1 MHQECVTIPQATV
14 GVSWK
19 HHKSYLG
26 DFQLLLTNLRAL
38 GSLDQEETLPTWG
51 PLCLNSHLQ
60 NTEVSLAYFLLLETE
75 LTSMRDSFIL
85 PLVRVPLCLSSLRI
99 LQTVKALLC
108 SYYFEL
114 SLISRLIFVPSLLRS
129 LSIKF
134 EIPRH
139 PGATLLNPRSAK
151 RVLSLSCCC
160 FLLLFWSSNTEDK
173 GVISSRRAQR
183 TFLP

>member
-1 MHQECVTIPQATV
+1 MWPPARLATE
-14 GVSWK
+14 VSWK
-19 HHKSYLG
+19 HSKSYLS
-26 DFQLLLTNLRAL
+26 DFQLALTNLRAL
-38 GSLDQEETLPTWG
+38 VSPDKEETLSTWG
-51 PLCLNSHLQ
+51 PLCLNSHLRGA
-60 NTEVSLAYFLLLETE
+60 EVSLAYFLLLETE
-75 LTSMRDSFIL
+75 LTSMWDSFIL
-85 PLVRVPLCLSSLRI
+85 PLVRVPLCLSSLLV

-108 SYYFEL
+108 SFVPTIL
-114 SLISRLIFVPSLLRS
+114 SSLLISGLIFVPSLLRS

-134 EIPRH
+134 ENPRH